1 MTFVITQ
8 TCIDVRDQSCVDVCP
23 VDCIHFE
30 EGEDRILYIDPVEC
44 IDCGACV
51 PVCPEDAIFDEP
63 DLPEDQRHFTEINA
77 LWYQDPAA
85 ARAQVD
91 GAAAAEAPAEAATA
105 EAPAETATAEAP
117 AEAAAAGAPADAAAV
132 AAERA
137 AAPQATAATVS
148 APIAAPTPH
157 ASKQDYRKAFTG
169 LQFPTSKDRIV
180 GRGRDTG
187 GLDGEVIR
195 ILQQL
200 PPGRYG
206 SLEELEEMVRA
217 VYSFNGV
224 AEDAL
229 PV

>member
-91 GAAAAEAPAEAATA
+91 GAAAAEAPGEAAAA
-105 EAPAETATAEAP
+105 EAPAETAAAEAP
-117 AEAAAAGAPADAAAV
+117 AEAAV
-132 AAERA
+132 AAEPA
-137 AAPQATAATVS
+137 AAPQATAPVAA

-180 GRGRDTG
+180 GRSRDTG

-224 AEDAL
+224 PEDAV